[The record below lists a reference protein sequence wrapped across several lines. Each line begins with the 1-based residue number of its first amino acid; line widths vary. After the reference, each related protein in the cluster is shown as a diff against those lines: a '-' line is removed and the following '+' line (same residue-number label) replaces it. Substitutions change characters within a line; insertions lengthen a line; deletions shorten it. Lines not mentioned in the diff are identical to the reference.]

1 MDRKEQLKD
10 CHSKIMDF
18 MDTSVMLGWYRECL
32 GVSSDFSDTLSLKFN
47 ELETV
52 CHKYFELIHEP
63 SLQQIALSR
72 LGKDIDSIIERF
84 RTDLRFYLSLEGYE
98 LTMQEMDEICF
109 ISEGWFNDISYQL
122 IEKEL
127 VELEFNL
134 IGAIQKKRKTKQEL
148 SLTQKQINLLFHS
161 LRENKVITDKVTDVA
176 RGLSTM
182 TGLGYNFYNQN
193 LSNPLSET
201 KDSIPTDADFV
212 KAINSL
218 KKSIDYLIAL
228 KVKNGIK

>member
-1 MDRKEQLKD
+1 MIEDYEVTTEEIDNVCFETEQ
-10 CHSKIMDF
+10 
-18 MDTSVMLGWYRECL
+18 W
-32 GVSSDFSDTLSLKFN
+32 FN
-47 ELETV
+47 RIA
-52 CHKYFELIHEP
+52 FELINE
-63 SLQQIALSR
+63 
-72 LGKDIDSIIERF
+72 
-84 RTDLRFYLSLEGYE
+84 DL
-98 LTMQEMDEICF
+98 
-109 ISEGWFNDISYQL
+109 
-122 IEKEL
+122 K
-127 VELEFNL
+127 ELEFN
-134 IGAIQKKRKTKQEL
+134 IISSSQKKRKNKQEL
-148 SLTQKQINLLFHS
+148 SLTQKQIHLLFHT